1 MVSSTR
7 SNILFYA
14 VLGGLGAVGLL
25 ALLAT
30 GSVSPQNLKGLLI
43 ALSNAFGLIAGMW
56 VHLCF
61 CSKHWAST
69 GCLLVTASGLIAGT
83 EAYPKLVSSNS

>member
-1 MVSSTR
+1 MVQHTFSTR
-7 SNILFYA
+7 LSAACSNILFYA

-43 ALSNAFGLIAGMW
+43 ALSNAFGLIAG
-56 VHLCF
+56 V
-61 CSKHWAST
+61 ST
-69 GCLLVTASGLIAGT
+69 CLEHTLERTPCIAT
-83 EAYPKLVSSNS
+83 IFTTSNVC